1 MIASLLCG
9 YDLLFLAPPAAYN
22 LAGERAVVELSQG
35 YLCSAIAVAGRGDRR
50 GKESMASVRLFRMLF
65 CFLLSA
71 SAAARLAPLI
81 EEFLGPSG
89 VVDIFDT
96 SNYGKLQLNNG
107 LARTPQMGWNSWN
120 FFACNIDETVIKE
133 TADALVSSG
142 LAALGYNYMI
152 AGPLHHEINRF
163 VLKWYSISKHCTNT
177 GTYHMLEINFF
188 IGMATKEYDELAD
201 LLTYDKAVVACFF
214 ELHKIAPD
222 PILKTLAEFEALQLE
237 KELQKDFQDLEEED
251 EEAAHMLIE
260 EVGNLVPDPKT
271 FSSGIKALADYV
283 HLKGLKLGRSHVKFD
298 LDPYTMK
305 AMMQKLLPH
314 GFLEMGV
321 DYLKYDNCYNLGIKP
336 EKRYPPM
343 RDALNSTGHAIF
355 YSLCEWGVDDP
366 ALWAGKV
373 GNSWRTTDDISDSW
387 ESMITIADI
396 NDKWASY
403 AGPGGWND
411 PDMLEVGNG
420 GMTYAEY
427 RSHFSIWAL
436 MKAPLLV
443 GCDVRNMTAE
453 TFEILSNKEVIAVN
467 QDPLG
472 IQGRKIYSQGNDGC
486 SQVLYLALFSVS
498 WYFIPYLHNYV
509 CLIQVWAGPLSESR
523 LVVALWNRCSE
534 VVTITVSWEILGLDN
549 AASFSLRDI
558 WKLIYLILV
567 FLQHDTLQ
575 AEVTGNFSAE
585 AVQRTEVADAKGA
598 EEHLALVPY
607 LDSSVDE
614 LIALHLHAC
623 RGVSISQHHNFQL
636 EQLVQPLLARPRDS
650 TPPSPKPSLAAPS
663 LVAPSFVAETL
674 PCRLAVT
681 APSLVAPSLIAPSFV
696 AETLPCR
703 LAVTAPSLATAAP
716 SLPCRRNNEIL
727 SGPGTDLP
735 LSEAPSIGETS
746 SL

>member
-1 MIASLLCG
+1 
-9 YDLLFLAPPAAYN
+9 
-22 LAGERAVVELSQG
+22 
-35 YLCSAIAVAGRGDRR
+35 
-50 GKESMASVRLFRMLF
+50 MASVRLFRMLF

-107 LARTPQMGWNSWN
+107 LARTPQMGSVSEIPLFLHGLRVSRSPTSSWSEVDFCYVGTLWNSWN

-142 LAALGYNYMI
+142 LAALGYNYVNI
-152 AGPLHHEINRF
+152 DDCWSSSSRN
-163 VLKWYSISKHCTNT
+163 
-177 GTYHMLEINFF
+177 
-188 IGMATKEYDELAD
+188 
-201 LLTYDKAVVACFF
+201 
-214 ELHKIAPD
+214 
-222 PILKTLAEFEALQLE
+222 Q
-237 KELQKDFQDLEEED
+237 Q
-251 EEAAHMLIE
+251 
-260 EVGNLVPDPKT
+260 GNLVPDPKT

-283 HLKGLKLGRSHVKFD
+283 HLKGLKLGIYSDAGAFTCQVRPGSLYHESDDAKTF
-298 LDPYTMK
+298 
-305 AMMQKLLPH
+305 ASW
-314 GFLEMGV
+314 GV

-453 TFEILSNKEVIAVN
+453 TLEILSNKEVIAVN

-486 SQVLYLALFSVS
+486 SQV
-498 WYFIPYLHNYV
+498 
-509 CLIQVWAGPLSESR
+509 WAGPLSESR
-523 LVVALWNRCSE
+523 VVVALWNRCSE
-534 VVTITVSWEILGLDN
+534 VVTITVSWEILGLDI

-558 WKLIYLILV
+558 WK
-567 FLQHDTLQ
+567 HDTLQ
-575 AEVTGNFSAE
+575 AEVIGNFSTE

-598 EEHLALVPY
+598 EEHSYHILTLQSMNSLPSISMLAAELASVSTIISNWSSSSSHCWVSSRRHCKMLRSARVSALSTPNGPKSWKRRQQKRGATSPVTVPVVAKGGP
-607 LDSSVDE
+607 LPLTEGKGCVEMKLNLSKNEMVQRFGLE
-614 LIALHLHAC
+614 LKALPESKRNHWNLRQFFYPMCLNCHYVFFLHADSAEK
-623 RGVSISQHHNFQL
+623 RNWSGLKDKKKDKSDSIL
-636 EQLVQPLLARPRDS
+636 KAKLA
-650 TPPSPKPSLAAPS
+650 
-663 LVAPSFVAETL
+663 F
-674 PCRLAVT
+674 T
-681 APSLVAPSLIAPSFV
+681 ASHFLINLFFSSCLQEDRTRQQNREGF
-696 AETLPCR
+696 
-703 LAVTAPSLATAAP
+703 
-716 SLPCRRNNEIL
+716 NN
-727 SGPGTDLP
+727 
-735 LSEAPSIGETS
+735 
-746 SL
+746 

>member
-1 MIASLLCG
+1 
-9 YDLLFLAPPAAYN
+9 
-22 LAGERAVVELSQG
+22 
-35 YLCSAIAVAGRGDRR
+35 
-50 GKESMASVRLFRMLF
+50 MASVRLFRMLF

-142 LAALGYNYMI
+142 LAALGYNYVNI
-152 AGPLHHEINRF
+152 DDCWSSSSRN
-163 VLKWYSISKHCTNT
+163 
-177 GTYHMLEINFF
+177 
-188 IGMATKEYDELAD
+188 
-201 LLTYDKAVVACFF
+201 
-214 ELHKIAPD
+214 
-222 PILKTLAEFEALQLE
+222 Q
-237 KELQKDFQDLEEED
+237 Q
-251 EEAAHMLIE
+251 
-260 EVGNLVPDPKT
+260 GNLVPDPKT

-283 HLKGLKLGRSHVKFD
+283 HLKDLKLGIYSDAGAFTCQVRPGSLYHESDDAKTF
-298 LDPYTMK
+298 
-305 AMMQKLLPH
+305 ASW
-314 GFLEMGV
+314 GV

-336 EKRYPPM
+336 EKRYPQM
-343 RDALNSTGHAIF
+343 QDALNSTGHAIF

-486 SQVLYLALFSVS
+486 SQV
-498 WYFIPYLHNYV
+498 
-509 CLIQVWAGPLSESR
+509 WAGPLSESR
-523 LVVALWNRCSE
+523 VVVALWNRCSE
-534 VVTITVSWEILGLDN
+534 VVTITVSWEILGLDI

-558 WKLIYLILV
+558 WK
-567 FLQHDTLQ
+567 HDTLQ

-585 AVQRTEVADAKGA
+585 
-598 EEHLALVPY
+598 
-607 LDSSVDE
+607 VDTHDCK
-614 LIALHLHAC
+614 LY
-623 RGVSISQHHNFQL
+623 
-636 EQLVQPLLARPRDS
+636 
-650 TPPSPKPSLAAPS
+650 
-663 LVAPSFVAETL
+663 
-674 PCRLAVT
+674 
-681 APSLVAPSLIAPSFV
+681 
-696 AETLPCR
+696 
-703 LAVTAPSLATAAP
+703 
-716 SLPCRRNNEIL
+716 IL
-727 SGPGTDLP
+727 SPIPTRFVDRSNSVISVL
-735 LSEAPSIGETS
+735 
-746 SL
+746 

>member
-1 MIASLLCG
+1 
-9 YDLLFLAPPAAYN
+9 
-22 LAGERAVVELSQG
+22 
-35 YLCSAIAVAGRGDRR
+35 
-50 GKESMASVRLFRMLF
+50 MASVRLFRMLF

-133 TADALVSSG
+133 TGKIDIPFGEKKGWIKYRSG
-142 LAALGYNYMI
+142 SGSLICGFVMI

-201 LLTYDKAVVACFF
+201 LLTYLTFAGGVSSEDSCKENEFDGEGVGDSKGDDSTPSVVG
-214 ELHKIAPD
+214 
-222 PILKTLAEFEALQLE
+222 
-237 KELQKDFQDLEEED
+237 
-251 EEAAHMLIE
+251 
-260 EVGNLVPDPKT
+260 GNLVPDPKT

-283 HLKGLKLGRSHVKFD
+283 HLKDLKLGRSHVKFD
-298 LDPYTMK
+298 LDHYTMK
-305 AMMQKLLPH
+305 AMMRKLLPH
-314 GFLEMGV
+314 G
-321 DYLKYDNCYNLGIKP
+321 
-336 EKRYPPM
+336 YPQM
-343 RDALNSTGHAIF
+343 QDALNSTGHAIF

-486 SQVLYLALFSVS
+486 SQV
-498 WYFIPYLHNYV
+498 
-509 CLIQVWAGPLSESR
+509 WAGPLSESR
-523 LVVALWNRCSE
+523 VVVALWNRCSE
-534 VVTITVSWEILGLDN
+534 VVTITVSWEILGLDI

-585 AVQRTEVADAKGA
+585 AVQRTEVVDAKGA
-598 EEHLALVPY
+598 EEHLALVQY
-607 LDSSVDE
+607 LDSAVDE

-636 EQLVQPLLARPRDS
+636 EQLVQPLLGLQPPALSARVSALS
-650 TPPSPKPSLAAPS
+650 TPNGPQSWKRRQQKRGATSPVTI
-663 LVAPSFVAETL
+663 LVAVKG
-674 PCRLAVT
+674 
-681 APSLVAPSLIAPSFV
+681 
-696 AETLPCR
+696 
-703 LAVTAPSLATAAP
+703 
-716 SLPCRRNNEIL
+716 
-727 SGPGTDLP
+727 GPLP
-735 LSEAPSIGETS
+735 LTEGKGCGCKATVGGVEMKLNLSKNEMVQRFGLELKALPESKRNHWNLRQFFYPMCLNCHYVFFLHADSAEKRNWSGLKDKKKDKSDSILKAKLHS
-746 SL
+746 QHHIS